1 MNLLTNEEM
10 DNLCEYF
17 AHLPS
22 EIAMVLFKKI
32 TAASEQNAV
41 AFHGRKTSKG
51 DIRDIIVKMLSPA
64 K

>member
-1 MNLLTNEEM
+1 MLFRS
-10 DNLCEYF
+10 EYF